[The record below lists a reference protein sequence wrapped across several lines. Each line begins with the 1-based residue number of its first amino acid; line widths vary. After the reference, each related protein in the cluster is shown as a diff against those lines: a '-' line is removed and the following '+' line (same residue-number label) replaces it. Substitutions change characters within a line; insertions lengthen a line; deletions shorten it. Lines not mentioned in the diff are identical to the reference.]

1 MSHKFLIPILTAS
14 FVVVPAVLPRALVSA
29 IVPGVSGTAEAVT
42 NLNSSRSNIY
52 RTKKSRSPVTTPK
65 AGGDVDRMGGGG
77 GARGGGALMGG
88 GGGARMGGGGGAN
101 MGGSNV
107 NRMGGG
113 GGTNPK

>member
-1 MSHKFLIPILTAS
+1 MSHKFLIPILTAA
-14 FVVVPAVLPRALVSA
+14 FLVAPVVLPRALVSA
-29 IVPGVSGTAEAVT
+29 IAPGVSGAAQAVT
-42 NLNSSRSNIY
+42 NLNSSRSNVY

-77 GARGGGALMGG
+77 GVRGGGALMGG
-88 GGGARMGGGGGAN
+88 GGPSMGGG
-101 MGGSNV
+101 NV